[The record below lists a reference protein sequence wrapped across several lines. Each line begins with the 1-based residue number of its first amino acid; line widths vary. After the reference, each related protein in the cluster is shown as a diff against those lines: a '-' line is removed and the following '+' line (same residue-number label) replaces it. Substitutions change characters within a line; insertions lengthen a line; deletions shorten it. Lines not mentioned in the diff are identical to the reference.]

1 MATAT
6 KSNKQAQPANKP
18 LKELRSGNIRAV
30 VWANESENGKWYSI
44 TISRSYKTSG
54 GEWKE
59 TNQFNRDDLLVVSK
73 LAEFAY
79 QFISSQS

>member
-1 MATAT
+1 MANAAT
-6 KSNKQAQPANKP
+6 KSKQAAPANKP
-18 LKELRSGNIRAV
+18 VKEFRSGNIRAV
-30 VWANESENGKWYSI
+30 VWLNESENGKWYSI
-44 TISRSYKTSG
+44 TISRSYKVSG

-79 QFISSQS
+79 TFISSQS

>member
-6 KSNKQAQPANKP
+6 KSKSNKP
-18 LKELRSGNIRAV
+18 ADKPVKEFRSGNIRAV
-30 VWANESENGKWYSI
+30 VWQNESENGKWFSI
-44 TISRSYKTSG
+44 VLSRSYKKSDGT
-54 GEWKE
+54 WQE

-79 QFISSQS
+79 TFISSQS